1 MSASNRTQI
10 FVAVAGAAVFLI
22 SGLASAATL
31 DARTTTKINN
41 AKAQAWSYQ
50 AQGKKNPEQDKPLA
64 LQKKIVNIGSRKDN
78 TCNLNVGSVQ
88 GKPRPGQRAPKEV
101 IVTAKDVINVC
112 K

>member
-1 MSASNRTQI
+1 MNANKRTQ
-10 FVAVAGAAVFLI
+10 VAVAFAGTMVFAL
-22 SGLASAATL
+22 SGFVSAATL
-31 DARTTTKINN
+31 DSRTTTKINN

-50 AQGKKNPEQDKPLA
+50 AQGKKNPEEDKPLA